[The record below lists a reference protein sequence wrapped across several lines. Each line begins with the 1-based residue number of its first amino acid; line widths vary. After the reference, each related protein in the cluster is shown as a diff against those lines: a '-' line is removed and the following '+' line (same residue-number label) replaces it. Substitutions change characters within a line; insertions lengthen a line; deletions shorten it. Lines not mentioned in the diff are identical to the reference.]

1 MTASPVYLSVLVPNP
16 SSDRR
21 VDWSDQASLHRYIM
35 QSFGDLGAGGEPR
48 SKGGILFRSEAIGG
62 GRRLLV
68 QSVVQP
74 LANVKSIDIR
84 PTLDALVPG
93 QRCRMRLD
101 VNPVQRVSRTGADRP
116 LPESE
121 VPSWITSKLK
131 DSFQIDQF
139 IDLRTD
145 IRRVKG
151 KKIVVA
157 CVDAVVRVTS
167 PDDAREAVLAGVGR
181 RKSHGCGLVSLI
193 PVAGA

>member
-1 MTASPVYLSVLVPNP
+1 MSVSPVYLSVLVPNP
-16 SSDRR
+16 ASDRR

-35 QSFGDLGAGGEPR
+35 RSFGDFGAGDDPR
-48 SKGGILFRSEAIGG
+48 AKGGILFRSEAIGR

-74 LANVKSIDIR
+74 LTKVKCIDIR
-84 PTLDALVPG
+84 PTLDSLVPG
-93 QRCRMRLD
+93 KRCRIRLD

-116 LPESE
+116 LPEAE

-131 DSFQIDQF
+131 GSFQIDQF

-157 CVDAVVRVTS
+157 CVDAVVRVAS
-167 PDDAREAVLAGVGR
+167 PDDAREAVIAGVGR

-193 PVAGA
+193 PVADA